1 MELIRNLLK
10 YVIEGLAVA
19 AAAHYI
25 PKMKLKVQELI
36 MLGATAAVTLLLIDL
51 FAPRLSDGLRLG
63 SGFGI
68 GRGLVGGAEGFSP
81 ISYDHR
87 WNDEYL
93 RPQTEMPPEDI
104 CFNRPPSHVKWPLYG
119 RPNPHGI

>member
-1 MELIRNLLK
+1 MKLVRNLLK
-10 YVIEGLAVA
+10 YAIEGLAVA
-19 AAAHYI
+19 VAAHYI

-36 MLGATAAVTLLLIDL
+36 ILGATAAVTLLVIDL
-51 FAPRLSDGLRLG
+51 FAPKLSDGLRLG

-68 GRGLVGGAEGFSP
+68 GHGMVREGYAP

-93 RPQTEMPPEDI
+93 RPQTDLPTEDI

-119 RPNPHGI
+119 QPNPHRI

>member
-10 YVIEGLAVA
+10 YAIEGLAVA
-19 AAAHYI
+19 VAAHYI
-25 PKMKLKVQELI
+25 PKMKMKPQELVT
-36 MLGATAAVTLLLIDL
+36 LGITAAVTLLVIDL
-51 FAPRLSDGLRLG
+51 FAPKISDGLRLG

-68 GRGLVGGAEGFSP
+68 GQGLVRGEGFAP
-81 ISYDHR
+81 ISYDPR

-93 RPQTEMPPEDI
+93 RPQTEIPPENV

-119 RPNPHGI
+119 RPNPHGF